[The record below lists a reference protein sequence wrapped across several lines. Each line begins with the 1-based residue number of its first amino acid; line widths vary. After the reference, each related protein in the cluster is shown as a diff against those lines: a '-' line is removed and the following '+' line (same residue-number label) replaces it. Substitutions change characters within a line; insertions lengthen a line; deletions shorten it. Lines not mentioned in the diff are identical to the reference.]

1 MKQNHFR
8 AHSAEAEARWGHT
21 EAYREYSRRAA
32 HTTQSGWDAL
42 AAGMDGIFAD
52 FAACAARGEAPG
64 SEEARAIV
72 QALKDFITGHLYTCT
87 DEILAGLG
95 QMYVQDERFRK
106 NINKHGEGT
115 AEFAEQ
121 AIRAYVDAR

>member
-1 MKQNHFR
+1 MSHLFDLYSEEVNT
-8 AHSAEAEARWGHT
+8 RWGRT
-21 EAYREYSRRAA
+21 EAYREYSRRTA

-42 AAGMDGIFAD
+42 SAGMDGIFAA

-95 QMYVQDERFRK
+95 QMYVQDERFRR
-106 NINKHGEGT
+106 NIDRHGEGT
-115 AEFAEQ
+115 AEFAAE
-121 AIRAYVDAR
+121 AIGVYVKESV